1 MKVPIID
8 ASFALKWFFPEENSE
23 IARSFLSEKNR
34 FVVPDLFWIET
45 SNIISK
51 KVRKRELSI
60 NEAERIIQILES
72 MTFVTVAFDKIKE
85 EAFFISTRFSI
96 TLYDACYLAVAVNY
110 EGNLFTADVRMS
122 NGIKKTAYKE
132 FVTSINDL

>member
-1 MKVPIID
+1 M
-8 ASFALKWFFPEENSE
+8 N
-23 IARSFLSEKNR
+23 
-34 FVVPDLFWIET
+34 
-45 SNIISK
+45 
-51 KVRKRELSI
+51 
-60 NEAERIIQILES
+60 
-72 MTFVTVAFDKIKE
+72 FVTVAFDKIKE

-110 EGNLFTADVRMS
+110 EGNLFTADIRMS